1 VRLPARK
8 TVGKALRRTAIW
20 LLPRTWPL
28 PPLLRLLPE
37 RDRRLIVDMW
47 TIRRAG
53 LFDAAWYRRRYPD
66 VAAAGTDVLE
76 HYCRQGWRR
85 GRDPSPHFSTTLYL
99 VEHPEA
105 GQAGNPLVYFAQNP
119 TTGPAETSGAA
130 AEPEVVPASAW
141 YDAATP
147 QLAVVI
153 LNFNRAALTLAC
165 VASLLRHTEG
175 LRFEIVAVDNGSE
188 PDDFGLLARSR
199 LSFRLLRLRHNVY
212 FGEGNNLGVEAA
224 SAPLICLMNNDV
236 IVTAGW
242 LGPML
247 RLLHG
252 RPNCGAVGPKFLYPD
267 GRIQEAGALV
277 DATGDARRMGHGA
290 AADDPRFGEVREV
303 DYVSAAAV
311 LLSKADFER
320 AGGFDPCWDPAY
332 YEDTDLCLKLA
343 VLGRKTWYCPDA
355 AVIHHESVT
364 TTDPRAAL
372 NIDVLK
378 QVNRGIFVERWG
390 RWLTERKAGGSGKAA
405 SPPPLPTSIRPSV
418 GARAAASSLSRD
430 RLALLSFEPL
440 LPGGRTRR
448 LLAFAEALSATHIA
462 CIATPERSSRLRV
475 LAIAESLGLGLGAV
489 ETLALDEI
497 GGEGPFDL
505 AVVLGNGMLPPVP
518 APAARSLLLC
528 DDAGPPAA
536 DELTRRCR
544 WWSGY
549 QSLLAISEEARS
561 RLSEQ
566 LGHFNLPMPPVEV
579 LPPSI
584 APIAAAGEQ
593 ARGAGRHG
601 GGETVILNVAGF
613 HAGSEDHHQR
623 LIEAFRQLS
632 VERGVAAELH
642 LAGAV
647 SAQAADRD
655 LLMRCRQAAAELRVF
670 FHINASRPRLLQLY
684 RRADAYWHDA
694 GPAADGKDGTRE
706 SAAIALLEAM
716 AAGCVCFGSGGKG
729 SHIRDGS
736 TGCAVSDASDLIIK
750 MPRMLDPVV
759 GRARLELRRV
769 AAGYASTFAAPALQ
783 ARYWRV
789 CGTTADAP
797 AGAQR

>member
-1 VRLPARK
+1 MRLPAPK

-47 TIRRAG
+47 TIRRAR
-53 LFDAAWYRRRYPD
+53 LFDEAWYRRRYPD
-66 VAAAGTDVLE
+66 VAAAGTDALE

-85 GRDPSPHFSTTLYL
+85 GRDPGPHFSTTLYL

-119 TTGPAETSGAA
+119 TTGQAKASAATAET
-130 AEPEVVPASAW
+130 EVVPASAW

-175 LRFEIVAVDNGSE
+175 LRFEIVVVDNGSE
-188 PDDFGLLARSR
+188 PEDFALLARSR

-224 SAPLICLMNNDV
+224 AAPLICLMNNDV

-252 RPNCGAVGPKFLYPD
+252 RPDCAAVGPKFLYPD

-290 AADDPRFGEVREV
+290 AADDPRFGEAREV

-390 RWLTERKAGGSGKAA
+390 RWLAERKAAGSGTAA
-405 SPPPLPTSIRPSV
+405 PPLPLPTSFGPSA
-418 GARAAASSLSRD
+418 GARPAATSQPRS

-440 LPGGRTRR
+440 LLGG
-448 LLAFAEALSATHIA
+448 
-462 CIATPERSSRLRV
+462 
-475 LAIAESLGLGLGAV
+475 
-489 ETLALDEI
+489 
-497 GGEGPFDL
+497 
-505 AVVLGNGMLPPVP
+505 
-518 APAARSLLLC
+518 APAACWPSPKRS
-528 DDAGPPAA
+528 
-536 DELTRRCR
+536 
-544 WWSGY
+544 
-549 QSLLAISEEARS
+549 
-561 RLSEQ
+561 
-566 LGHFNLPMPPVEV
+566 
-579 LPPSI
+579 
-584 APIAAAGEQ
+584 
-593 ARGAGRHG
+593 
-601 GGETVILNVAGF
+601 
-613 HAGSEDHHQR
+613 
-623 LIEAFRQLS
+623 
-632 VERGVAAELH
+632 
-642 LAGAV
+642 
-647 SAQAADRD
+647 
-655 LLMRCRQAAAELRVF
+655 
-670 FHINASRPRLLQLY
+670 
-684 RRADAYWHDA
+684 
-694 GPAADGKDGTRE
+694 
-706 SAAIALLEAM
+706 
-716 AAGCVCFGSGGKG
+716 
-729 SHIRDGS
+729 
-736 TGCAVSDASDLIIK
+736 
-750 MPRMLDPVV
+750 
-759 GRARLELRRV
+759 
-769 AAGYASTFAAPALQ
+769 APA
-783 ARYWRV
+783 
-789 CGTTADAP
+789 TSP
-797 AGAQR
+797 AS